1 MTNECEFYVDLH
13 LNSYVDIT
21 IDTLYLWTNENDCGY
36 PEAVRMSIPGTNI
49 IEKMNNELR
58 RIKLID
64 SLPIGGSDI
73 KVMLR
78 RY

>member
-1 MTNECEFYVDLH
+1 M
-13 LNSYVDIT
+13 
-21 IDTLYLWTNENDCGY
+21 WTNENDCGY